1 MKRPRHRNHR
11 WIAKRFYLSIL
22 LVVPLSVISPAS
34 AHHSYAMF
42 DANNLIAR
50 DATVKEFQWTNP
62 HSWLQVMMLDDN
74 GVAQEWSL
82 ELGPLVIL
90 NRWGWKPHSLNPGD
104 RVKVSLNP
112 LRDGTHGGRLM
123 SIVLPNGVTLSG
135 QGGTQAS
142 GASVTS
148 PTSH

>member
-1 MKRPRHRNHR
+1 MTR
-11 WIAKRFYLSIL
+11 LSIL
-22 LVVPLSVISPAS
+22 LLVLLSVVFPAS

-42 DANNLIAR
+42 DASSLITR

-74 GVAQEWSL
+74 AVVEEWSL
-82 ELGPLVIL
+82 ELGPLVVL
-90 NRWGWKPHSLNPGD
+90 SRWGWKPHSLNPGD

-123 SIVLPNGVTLSG
+123 SIVLPNGATLSG
-135 QGGTQAS
+135 QGGTQAPVS
-142 GASVTS
+142 SVPS

>member
-1 MKRPRHRNHR
+1 MTCSHYGRNR
-11 WIAKRFYLSIL
+11 WIAEKFFLSIL
-22 LVVPLSVISPAS
+22 SLASLSVVSLAS

-42 DANNLIAR
+42 DADNLITK

-62 HSWLQVMMLDDN
+62 HSWLQVMILGDN
-74 GVAQEWSL
+74 GVPEEWSL
-82 ELGPLVIL
+82 ELGPLVVL

-112 LRDGTHGGRLM
+112 LRDRTHGGRLM

-135 QGGTQAS
+135 QGGTQAP

>member
-1 MKRPRHRNHR
+1 MTRSHYGRSR
-11 WIAKRFYLSIL
+11 WVAQKLFVSIL
-22 LVVPLSVISPAS
+22 LVVPLSIVSPAS

-42 DANNLIAR
+42 DANNLITK

-62 HSWLQVMMLDDN
+62 HSWLQVMILGDN
-74 GVAQEWSL
+74 GVAEEWSL
-82 ELGPLVIL
+82 ELGPLVVL

-112 LRDGTHGGRLM
+112 LRDGTRGGRLM
-123 SIVLPNGVTLSG
+123 SIVLPNGATLSG